1 MLLQRTPA
9 PPTEMSASEPCR
21 SLKKPRWPSPAP
33 SQAAKVPGGVAE
45 RVGGVVAERVGAPDI
60 VSPPPAP
67 TPADVAQ
74 PLSNSRRPP
83 ANPGQGSFKRRQ
95 RSCGRARRG
104 APIPRHPAACLRQ
117 RAPLG
122 WPAAP
127 ATARPQFTAPSAPP
141 AGLLRHGSAY
151 QQGGPKA
158 AGDQA
163 PAFQGRR
170 NTAGLNYKQSYRG
183 SCGHSCRARQCPG
196 AV

>member
-9 PPTEMSASEPCR
+9 PPTELSASEPCR
-21 SLKKPRWPSPAP
+21 SLKKPRWLSPAP

-117 RAPLG
+117 RAPPG
-122 WPAAP
+122 WRTESQACCGMGQQTSKERQRLREIRRLLSKADETLPGLIISRATEAAAGIPAAP
-127 ATARPQFTAPSAPP
+127 
-141 AGLLRHGSAY
+141 GSAQARY
-151 QQGGPKA
+151 NA
-158 AGDQA
+158 AFD
-163 PAFQGRR
+163 
-170 NTAGLNYKQSYRG
+170 ND
-183 SCGHSCRARQCPG
+183 CRLTDE
-196 AV
+196 